1 MNIKLTSRTSG
12 TTIALVVLST
22 FAFLAAPATHAQ
34 TSGQTSGQASVQTT
48 FASAEVASR
57 ALFTALKNHD
67 EEAIGRILGETQS
80 IQEKRDEERLEREHF
95 AKKYE
100 EMHRL
105 VRARND
111 RLVLYV
117 GAENWPF
124 PFPLVSQ
131 NNTWRFD
138 PIAGEKEILF
148 RRIGE
153 NELTAIEICR
163 ALAKA
168 GQNTQAHQ
176 DDELLGTLLADAER
190 GGTPTLY
197 RGYRF
202 RVLNRGRKD
211 FTVVAYPETYRSSGV
226 MTFIVG
232 QHANVYAK
240 DLGTNTT
247 ELANAMTEYHS
258 DRSWKEEPASMSP

>member
-1 MNIKLTSRTSG
+1 MNINLALRSYR
-12 TTIALVVLST
+12 TTIAVVMLST
-22 FAFLAAPATHAQ
+22 FALLVAPATQAQ
-34 TSGQTSGQASVQTT
+34 AQASAQTT
-48 FASAEVASR
+48 FASAEAASR
-57 ALFTALKNHD
+57 ALFGALQNHD

-80 IQEKRDEERLEREHF
+80 KQEKRDEERLEREQF

-105 VRARND
+105 GRARNG
-111 RLVLYV
+111 RMVLYV

-124 PFPLVSQ
+124 PFPLISQ

-138 PIAGEKEILF
+138 AIAGEKEILF

-153 NELTAIEICR
+153 NELTAIDICR

-168 GQNTQAHQ
+168 APHPQAHQ
-176 DDELLGTLLADAER
+176 DDDLLGTLLVDAER
-190 GGTPTLY
+190 GGTPSLY

-211 FTVVAYPETYRSSGV
+211 FVVVAYPEAYRSSGV

-232 QHANVYAK
+232 QHAVVYAK

-247 ELANAMTEYHS
+247 ELANAMTGYRS
-258 DRSWKEEPASMSP
+258 DRSWKEEPAASSP

>member
-1 MNIKLTSRTSG
+1 MNITLTLRSCRNTF
-12 TTIALVVLST
+12 ALVMLST
-22 FAFLAAPATHAQ
+22 FTLLVAPAARA
-34 TSGQTSGQASVQTT
+34 QASAQTT
-48 FASAEVASR
+48 FASADAASR
-57 ALFTALKNHD
+57 ALFVALQNHD

-80 IQEKRDEERLEREHF
+80 TQEKRDEERLEREQF

-105 VRARND
+105 GRARNN
-111 RLVLYV
+111 RMILYI

-124 PFPLVSQ
+124 PFPLISQ
-131 NNTWRFD
+131 NNTWHFD
-138 PIAGEKEILF
+138 ATAGEKEILF

-163 ALAKA
+163 ALAKSA
-168 GQNTQAHQ
+168 PNTQAHQ
-176 DDELLGTLLADAER
+176 DDDLPGALLVDAQR

-211 FTVVAYPETYRSSGV
+211 FVVVAYPEAYRSSGV

-232 QHANVYAK
+232 QRAVVYAK
-240 DLGTNTT
+240 DLGTNTAQ
-247 ELANAMTEYHS
+247 LANAMTGYRS
-258 DRSWKEEPASMSP
+258 DRSWKEEPASSAP

>member
-1 MNIKLTSRTSG
+1 MNIKLALPSYR
-12 TTIALVVLST
+12 TTIALGVLST
-22 FAFLAAPATHAQ
+22 FALLVAPATHAQ
-34 TSGQTSGQASVQTT
+34 ASGQTT
-48 FASAEVASR
+48 FASAKAASR
-57 ALFTALKNHD
+57 ALFVALQNHD
-67 EEAIGRILGETQS
+67 EDAIGRILGETQS
-80 IQEKRDEERLEREHF
+80 TQEKRDEERLEREQF

-105 VRARND
+105 GRASND
-111 RLVLYV
+111 RMVLYV

-131 NNTWRFD
+131 NNAWRFD
-138 PIAGEKEILF
+138 AIAGEKEILF

-168 GQNTQAHQ
+168 TQNTQAHQ
-176 DDELLGTLLADAER
+176 DDDLLGTLLVDAQR
-190 GGTPTLY
+190 SGTPTLY

-211 FTVVAYPETYRSSGV
+211 FVAIAYPETYRSSGV

-232 QHANVYAK
+232 QHAVVYAK

-258 DRSWKEEPASMSP
+258 DRSWKEETASISP